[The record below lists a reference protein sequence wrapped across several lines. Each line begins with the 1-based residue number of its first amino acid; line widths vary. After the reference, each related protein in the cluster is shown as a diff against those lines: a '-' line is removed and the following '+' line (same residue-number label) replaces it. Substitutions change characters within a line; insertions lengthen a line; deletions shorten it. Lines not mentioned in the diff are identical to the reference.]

1 MMIRGVELKKL
12 YKFVSS

>member
-1 MMIRGVELKKL
+1 MSL